1 MPVRELCI
9 MKRLLVLPLFFFL
22 SIKGYSQEARRLTL
36 AQAEGEFLQRNFRL
50 LAERYRVN
58 AAEALVDQA
67 KKWDNPTL
75 SGTLGFG
82 SLDKVQPFHIG
93 GGGQL
98 EGTVEQIIQMA
109 GKRNKQVQLARWNAA
124 TSAAAFSELMRTLR
138 LELRSSYYQL
148 YFLQE
153 SEKTLRDQLA
163 NLQRI
168 LEAYRSAD
176 ASGSVAHADVIRL
189 QALQVG
195 IANDYSDLRQQ
206 EMEASLRLQLLV
218 GSSEPVAPVADPDV
232 LQRYKMGLYTLQS
245 LTDTALANRPDLMVA
260 SHQLEAAKMNQRLQ
274 KALAVP
280 DLHLGAAYDRKGS
293 YIDNFIGLTVGVD
306 LPLWNRNQ
314 GNIRASAQEV
324 KAQSAEVDQQK
335 LTVAAEVANALGK
348 IQFLENGTEWP
359 DLKSFNAEYTQL
371 IEQVAANFRKGNISL
386 LQFIDYFNSYSEH
399 ILHANKFL
407 SDRVLAYEELNYTTG
422 TQLFNHPQ

>member
-1 MPVRELCI
+1 MI
-9 MKRLLVLPLFFFL
+9 FVLTL
-22 SIKGYSQEARRLTL
+22 KGFSQEARSLTL
-36 AQAEGEFLQRNFRL
+36 QQAEQEFLQRNFRL

-98 EGTVEQIIQMA
+98 EGSVEQIVQMA

-138 LELRSSYYQL
+138 LELRSSFYQL
-148 YFLQE
+148 YFLKA
-153 SEKTLRDQLA
+153 SEKTLRNQLG

-195 IANDYSDLRQQ
+195 IANDYTDLRQQ
-206 EMEASLRLQLLV
+206 EMDASLRLQLLL
-218 GSSEPVAPVADPDV
+218 GSKEPVAPDAGPDV
-232 LQRYKMGLYTLQS
+232 LQRYVLGRYDLAA
-245 LTDTALANRPDLMVA
+245 LTDTALANRPDLQVA
-260 SHQLEAAKMNQRLQ
+260 ARRLEAAKMNNRLQ

-280 DLHLGAAYDRKGS
+280 DLHLGAAYDRQGS
-293 YIDNFIGLTVGVD
+293 YTNNFIGLTVGVD
-306 LPLWNRNQ
+306 LPLWNRNR

-324 KAQSAEVDQQK
+324 KAQAAELDEQQ
-335 LTVAAEVANALGK
+335 LTVSAEVANALEK
-348 IQFLENGTEWP
+348 IRFLEKGTEWP
-359 DLKSFNAEYTQL
+359 DLKSFNAEYTRL
-371 IEQVAANFRKGNISL
+371 IDEVAANFRKGNISL

-422 TQLFNHPQ
+422 TQLFNNPQ

>member
-1 MPVRELCI
+1 MI
-9 MKRLLVLPLFFFL
+9 FVLTL
-22 SIKGYSQEARRLTL
+22 KGFSQEARSLTL
-36 AQAEGEFLQRNFRL
+36 QQAEQEFLQRNFRL

-98 EGTVEQIIQMA
+98 EGSVEQIIQMA

-138 LELRSSYYQL
+138 LELRSSFYQL
-148 YFLQE
+148 FFLKE
-153 SEKTLRDQLA
+153 SEKTLRNQLS

-195 IANDYSDLRQQ
+195 IANDYTDLRQQ
-206 EMEASLRLQLLV
+206 EMDASLRLQLLL
-218 GSSEPVAPVADPDV
+218 GSKEPVTPDAGPDV
-232 LQRYKMGLYTLQS
+232 LQRYVLGRYDLAT
-245 LTDTALANRPDLMVA
+245 LTDTALANRPDLQVA
-260 SHQLEAAKMNQRLQ
+260 DRRLEAAKMNNRLQ

-280 DLHLGAAYDRKGS
+280 DLHLGAAYDRQGS
-293 YIDNFIGLTVGVD
+293 YTNNFIGLTVGVD

-324 KAQSAEVDQQK
+324 KAQAAELDEQK
-335 LTVAAEVANALGK
+335 LIISAEVANALEK
-348 IQFLENGTEWP
+348 IQFLEKGTEWP
-359 DLKSFNAEYTQL
+359 DLKSFNAEYTRL
-371 IEQVAANFRKGNISL
+371 IEEVAANFRKGNISL

-422 TQLFNHPQ
+422 TQLFNNPQ

>member
-1 MPVRELCI
+1 MPGMELCV
-9 MKRLLVLPLFFFL
+9 MKWLIVLPMIFVLTL
-22 SIKGYSQEARRLTL
+22 KGFSQEARSLTL
-36 AQAEGEFLQRNFRL
+36 QQAEQEFLQRNFRL

-98 EGTVEQIIQMA
+98 EGSVEQIIQMA

-138 LELRSSYYQL
+138 LELRSSFYQL
-148 YFLQE
+148 YFLKE
-153 SEKTLRDQLA
+153 SEKTLRNQLS

-195 IANDYSDLRQQ
+195 IANDYTDLRQQ
-206 EMEASLRLQLLV
+206 EMDASLRLQLLL
-218 GSSEPVAPVADPDV
+218 GSKEPVAPDAGADV
-232 LQRYKMGLYTLQS
+232 LQRYVLGRYDLAT
-245 LTDTALANRPDLMVA
+245 LTDTALANRPDLQVA
-260 SHQLEAAKMNQRLQ
+260 DRRLEAAKMNNRLQ

-280 DLHLGAAYDRKGS
+280 DLHLGGAYDRQGS
-293 YIDNFIGLTVGVD
+293 YTNNFIGLTVGVD

-324 KAQSAEVDQQK
+324 KAQAAELDEQK
-335 LTVAAEVANALGK
+335 LTVSAEVANALEK
-348 IQFLENGTEWP
+348 IQFLEKGTEWP
-359 DLKSFNAEYTQL
+359 DLKSFNAEYTRL
-371 IEQVAANFRKGNISL
+371 IEEVAANFRKGNISL

-407 SDRVLAYEELNYTTG
+407 SDRVLAYEALNYTTG
-422 TQLFNHPQ
+422 TQLFNNPQ